1 MTYSKNVPQ
10 ISPLATMIQM
20 GATLIFPGPFSTIG
34 DQFVATAEGYGFSM
48 QKVMTR
54 ALCLAVVTQII
65 FACTSLQQT
74 RPVAEQASIQS
85 QRVASA
91 GLALLELDQIDTLIR
106 LDNHKLA
113 EQISTVLNAQAAISG
128 KFNLRK
134 LKLRF
139 NKQYIALES
148 ALDVTDD
155 SGNTISASVYGDV
168 SLDYSGNHLEWF
180 PRFNQLQ
187 VSSGNFSFEQ
197 GTYTEATPELNQLLL
212 QRLNTDMADALI
224 LNDNNT
230 IPLNAVPLGE
240 IEVGASLPGF
250 ARSAASDTQL
260 LNGIFIVVGSATLIE
275 PSVTSI
281 ALDLEFHPN
290 LSYCSTD
297 VTISRAGFTSS
308 INEREPAGFVRSL
321 TDEEGVRYFYTEIS
335 GAERPLTIIHYWFA
349 DGQLLVVDELSV
361 EPSERWRTWSSKDGA
376 RTSASHWKVLVVE
389 KESGCIFHS
398 QSIRTV
404 KAEDSVSQTAQT
416 SANWTFATLRNEFN
430 ARTAGFSIT
439 KDKPDVA
446 LVEVRRA
453 FTRDVLED
461 SLAGLYLE
469 AEFAQAD
476 LPQLQFSALMQ
487 PFEPANI
494 VCEHRSC
501 PPAPSC
507 AVSLTQCKR
516 PRDTR
521 DCSSCLFRNPLNNRC
536 VSEAEDPIC
545 VAARSRQNAKHEADR
560 ASCIANAE
568 AAMLEC
574 EQLNAQA
581 LRSCEIES
589 GFEQSACEAVKSG
602 IASLQKGS
610 PLATSEAQAAIQGRL
625 SAVFSNISID
635 DDFTRLKMDMALN
648 SNMKLEGML
657 EFNPGDLPPALVSC
671 ISAWSAPFTSRAIT
685 SSAVTSMLTNLSET
699 DNAFTANWSG
709 YILPLELIPSP
720 LESIFLYSPNLLA
733 NCSIG
738 LTVRDVERVFM
749 GDDAGFFTGQLE
761 LEIQPQP
768 AVISLF
774 PVTMQY
780 GEREFQGKAVI
791 TSTHVRYDITDKKF
805 TASASL

>member
-1 MTYSKNVPQ
+1 MRQ
-10 ISPLATMIQM
+10 
-20 GATLIFPGPFSTIG
+20 
-34 DQFVATAEGYGFSM
+34 
-48 QKVMTR
+48 VMTR
-54 ALCLAVVTQII
+54 VLCLAVVTQII

-85 QRVASA
+85 QHVASA
-91 GLALLELDQIDTLIR
+91 GLALLELDEIDTLIR

-113 EQISTVLNAQAAISG
+113 EQISTVLSEQAAISG

-155 SGNTISASVYGDV
+155 NGNTISASVYGDV

-180 PRFNQLQ
+180 PRFNQIQ
-187 VSSGNFSFEQ
+187 VSSSNFSFEQ
-197 GTYTEATPELNQLLL
+197 GTYTKVTSELNQLLL

-224 LNDNNT
+224 LNDNNR
-230 IPLNAVPLGE
+230 IPLNAVSLGE
-240 IEVGASLPGF
+240 VEVGASLPGF
-250 ARSAASDTQL
+250 ARSAASETQL
-260 LNGIFIVVGSATLIE
+260 LNGIFIVVGSAMLIE

-290 LSYCSTD
+290 LSYCSAD

-321 TDEEGVRYFYTEIS
+321 TDDEGVRYFYTEIS
-335 GAERPLTIIHYWFA
+335 GAERSLTIIHYWFA

-361 EPSERWRTWSSKDGA
+361 EPSEHWRTWSSKDGT
-376 RTSASHWKVLVVE
+376 RTGASQWKVLVVE
-389 KESGCIFHS
+389 KETGCIFHS

-404 KAEDSVSQTAQT
+404 KTEVMVSQTEQT
-416 SANWTFATLRNEFN
+416 SANWTYAALRNEFN

-446 LVEVRRA
+446 LIEVRRA
-453 FTRDVLED
+453 FMRDVLQD
-461 SLAGLYLE
+461 SLTGLFLE
-469 AEFAQAD
+469 ADFDQAE
-476 LPQLQFSALMQ
+476 LPELRFSALMRS
-487 PFEPANI
+487 FEPADI

-501 PPAPSC
+501 PPASSC

-536 VSEAEDPIC
+536 VSETEDPIC
-545 VAARSRQNAKHEADR
+545 AAARRRQNVKHEADR

-568 AAMLEC
+568 AAKLDC
-574 EQLNAQA
+574 EQLSAQA

-589 GFEQSACEAVKSG
+589 GFEQSACEAVKSD

-610 PLATSEAQAAIQGRL
+610 LLATSEAQAVVEGWL

-635 DDFTRLKMDMALN
+635 GDFTRLKMDMALN
-648 SNMKLEGML
+648 SNMKLEGKL
-657 EFNPGDLPPALVSC
+657 EFNLGDLPPALVSC
-671 ISAWSAPFTSRAIT
+671 VTAWSAPFTSRAIT
-685 SSAVTSMLTNLSET
+685 SSAVTSMVTTLSEA
-699 DNAFTANWSG
+699 DNAFSANWSG
-709 YILPLELIPSP
+709 YILPLEVIPSP
-720 LESIFLYSPNLLA
+720 LESIFVDNPNLLA

-738 LTVRDVERVFM
+738 LTVSDVERVFT
-749 GDDAGFFTGQLE
+749 GDDAGFYTGRLE
-761 LEIQPQP
+761 LEIQPQT
-768 AVISLF
+768 AVISLY
-774 PVTMQY
+774 PATVQY

-791 TSTHVRYDITDKKF
+791 SSTHVRYDIAD
-805 TASASL
+805 

>member
-1 MTYSKNVPQ
+1 
-10 ISPLATMIQM
+10 
-20 GATLIFPGPFSTIG
+20 
-34 DQFVATAEGYGFSM
+34 M

-54 ALCLAVVTQII
+54 VLCLAVVAQFL
-65 FACTSLQQT
+65 FACASPQQT
-74 RPVAEQASIQS
+74 GPASEQASIQN

-91 GLALLELDQIDTLIR
+91 ELALAELDEIDTLLR

-113 EQISTVLNAQAAISG
+113 EQIFRVLSAQAATSE
-128 KFNLRK
+128 KYNLHK

-148 ALDVTDD
+148 GLEITDET
-155 SGNTISASVYGDV
+155 GNIISASIYGDV
-168 SLDYSGNHLEWF
+168 SLDFNGNHLEWF
-180 PRFNQLQ
+180 PRFNQLHI
-187 VSSGNFSFEQ
+187 SSSNFSFEQ
-197 GTYTEATPELNQLLL
+197 GAYAEPTSELNQQLL
-212 QRLNTDMADALI
+212 QRLNADMADAL
-224 LNDNNT
+224 LLHDNNA
-230 IPLNAVPLGE
+230 IPLNAVPLGK

-250 ARSAASDTQL
+250 ARSAASETQL
-260 LNGIFIVVGSATLIE
+260 LNGAFIVVGSAMLIE

-290 LSYCSTD
+290 LSHCPAD
-297 VTISRAGFTSS
+297 VTVTRAGFTSN
-308 INEREPAGFVRSL
+308 INEREPAGFVRGL

-335 GAERPLTIIHYWFA
+335 GVVRPLTIIHYWFA
-349 DGQLLVVDELSV
+349 DGQLLVVDELPV
-361 EPSERWRTWSSKDGA
+361 EPSERWRTWSSQDG
-376 RTSASHWKVLVVE
+376 THTGPSHWKVLVVE

-398 QSIRTV
+398 QSIRTLGT
-404 KAEDSVSQTAQT
+404 EGIVSQPEQT
-416 SANWTFATLRNEFN
+416 STNWTFAALRNEFN

-439 KDKPDVA
+439 RDKPDVA
-446 LVEVRRA
+446 LIEVRRA
-453 FTRDVLED
+453 FMRDVLQD
-461 SLAGLYLE
+461 SLTGLYLE
-469 AEFAQAD
+469 AGFDQAD

-487 PFEPANI
+487 PFEPADI

-521 DCSSCLFRNPLNNRC
+521 DCTSCLFRNPLNNRC
-536 VSEAEDPIC
+536 ISEAEDPIC
-545 VAARSRQNAKHEADR
+545 EAARRRQNTKHEADR

-568 AAMLEC
+568 AAKLDC

-602 IASLQKGS
+602 IASLNKGS
-610 PLATSEAQAAIQGRL
+610 PLATSEAQAVIQGWL

-635 DDFTRLKMDMALN
+635 GDFTRVKMDMALN
-648 SNMKLEGML
+648 SNMKLEGKL
-657 EFNPGDLPPALVSC
+657 KFSPGDLPQALVSC
-671 ISAWSAPFTSRAIT
+671 ITAWSAPFTSRAIT
-685 SSAVTSMLTNLSET
+685 SSTVTSMLTNLSEA

-709 YILPLELIPSP
+709 YILPLDLIPSP
-720 LESIFLYSPNLLA
+720 LESVFVDNPNRLA

-738 LTVRDVERVFM
+738 LTVYDVERTFR
-749 GDDAGFFTGQLE
+749 GDDADFFSGRLE

-774 PVTMQY
+774 PATVQY

-791 TSTHVRYDITDKKF
+791 SSTHVRYDI
-805 TASASL
+805 AAN